1 MNNPGYLNI
10 SISTDP
16 TLNYRGVEL
25 NELAIL
31 FKPENQ
37 CFKGDLNLDGDIN
50 VSDILLLVNIIF
62 EVIENDGILY
72 CVSDM
77 NSNEIVNVNDIV
89 LIVEQILNN

>member
-1 MNNPGYLNI
+1 M
-10 SISTDP
+10 
-16 TLNYRGVEL
+16 
-25 NELAIL
+25 
-31 FKPENQ
+31 
-37 CFKGDLNLDGDIN
+37 DGRIN

-62 EVIENDGILY
+62 DVIENDGILY